1 MKTQHEIQDQIA
13 ALRKIR
19 DEAAYKANNIGKGL
33 PVDDYLN
40 AIATLNY
47 IEGRLSALEEVIK

>member
-1 MKTQHEIQDQIA
+1 MKPKHEIEDQIS

-19 DEAAYKANNIGKGL
+19 NEAAYKANNIGKGL

-47 IEGRLSALEEVIK
+47 IEGRLSALEEVIR